1 MRKAMVPMLLL
12 TIVFLAAAAPVHAQ
26 GGTVTTRL
34 RAFEEVPALSTP
46 GGGFFTA
53 TINEDGTEVN
63 WQLRYFNMEGN
74 VTQAHLH
81 FAQKG
86 VNGGIMVFLCSN
98 LGNGPFGTQV
108 CPTDNGTVSG
118 TFRAIDVTGGAASQG
133 VAPGELFSVLRG
145 MRAGVVYANVH
156 TDLFPA
162 GEIRGQIQFTPAPP
176 NP

>member
-1 MRKAMVPMLLL
+1 MTKATVPMLLL
-12 TIVFLAAAAPVHAQ
+12 SIVLLAAAAPVHAQ
-26 GGTVTTRL
+26 GGTAVTRL
-34 RAFEEVPALSTP
+34 RGFEEVPALSTP

-53 TINEDGTEVN
+53 TINADGTEMN
-63 WQLRYFNMEGN
+63 WQLRYFNLEGN

-108 CPTDNGTVSG
+108 CPTGDGTVSG
-118 TFRAIDVTGGAASQG
+118 TIRAIDVIGGAAAQG
-133 VAPGELFSVLRG
+133 IAPGELFSVLRG
-145 MRAGVVYANVH
+145 MRGGVVYANVH

-162 GEIRGQIQFTPAPP
+162 GEIRGQIQFTPAP
-176 NP
+176 